1 MFSTVRN
8 NLEKIVVWIGLITAV
23 GGGFTV
29 YGTMNEKIAQL
40 EAAVEKSQPFNPDG
54 LIAEIAKNR
63 KFFSDNATQIAVN
76 EKSIQVLELE
86 IKELKANSKNP
97 LAN

>member
-1 MFSTVRN
+1 MDKIKQ
-8 NLEKIVVWIGLITAV
+8 NLEKIVVWVGLIGAI

-29 YGTMNEKIAQL
+29 YGEMNQKINSLEGLDLAPLEKQL
-40 EAAVEKSQPFNPDG
+40 ASQNTKIEV
-54 LIAEIAKNR
+54 LNK
-63 KFFSDNATQIAVN
+63 T
-76 EKSIQVLELE
+76 IQVLELE